1 MILQRTTLLSASAF
15 FLLTLASPSY
25 SCVGRIVKL
34 SINDSKEHA
43 IIGQVL
49 SIYINERTGSTVELI
64 QAEKG
69 KPGHCATDVCIH
81 YLNDGLAGMSSPVSA
96 ADEQERYN
104 LVKQYYIQNHN
115 LVWLRPLG
123 YKGANAGEASS
134 AVPVAKRE
142 SLSKF
147 PVLDRVINRLG
158 GVLDNAAVEELMQQ
172 STGGN
177 PESVAKDWLKQR
189 NLI

>member
-1 MILQRTTLLSASAF
+1 MMLQRTTILAGAAF
-15 FLLTLASPSY
+15 FLLILASPSQ
-25 SCVGRIVKL
+25 SCVGRIVEL
-34 SINDSKEHA
+34 SIDSSQEQQ

-49 SIYINERTGSTVELI
+49 SAYINERTGSTVNLI
-64 QAEKG
+64 QAEVG
-69 KPGHCATDVCIH
+69 KPGQCATDLCIH
-81 YLNDGLAGMSSPVSA
+81 YVNDGLSGMSKPTDTA
-96 ADEQERYN
+96 NEQESYN
-104 LVKQYYIQNHN
+104 LVKQYYIQNHD

-123 YKGANAGEASS
+123 YIGANAGSASP

-158 GVLDNAAVEELMQQ
+158 GVLDNAAIEELMQQ
-172 STGGN
+172 AQGGN
-177 PESVAKDWLKQR
+177 VESVAKDWLKQR